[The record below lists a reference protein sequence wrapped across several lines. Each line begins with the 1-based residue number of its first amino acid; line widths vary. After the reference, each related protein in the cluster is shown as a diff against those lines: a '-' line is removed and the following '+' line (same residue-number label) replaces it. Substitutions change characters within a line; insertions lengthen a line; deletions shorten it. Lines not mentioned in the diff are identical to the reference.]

1 MFKVVA
7 TNVVISRGYEGAP
20 ALRFSEKGESVRF
33 RIGKKVYDPNAE
45 NDSRWINM
53 GVKAFGKECERVK
66 NMKLKDGSFIN
77 LIGRLDEDIWTDSNT
92 GETKSAM
99 VIILD
104 DVEYAGGGKP
114 KENGQSSGKTA
125 NGAVANGGTAYGQA
139 AGGAAGYAQAAS
151 AAQAAGGTM
160 QGTFTGYEAFGGG
173 SSFFDVN

>member
-1 MFKVVA
+1 MFKVMA

-53 GVKAFGKECERVK
+53 AVKAFGKECERVK

-104 DVEYAGGGKP
+104 DVEYAGGGKSR
-114 KENGQSSGKTA
+114 ENGQSSGKTA
-125 NGAVANGGTAYGQA
+125 GGAAANGGAAYGPAAGTAAYAQTA
-139 AGGAAGYAQAAS
+139 SAGQVAGGAAPGA
-151 AAQAAGGTM
+151 
-160 QGTFTGYEAFGGG
+160 FTGYETFGGG
-173 SSFFDVN
+173 GSFFDMN